1 MLEEK
6 FIEFVIYENVYIL
19 VQYQLILYKILTKL
33 VLLSVDNMIEIYQPI
48 INNYIEKQ
56 NSVLFN

>member
-48 INNYIEKQ
+48 IKNYIEKQ